1 MPKQHGQDLID
12 EYVERILQT
21 DDLDE
26 RERLFCDCA
35 GALGFPK
42 ILYAVTDMAIARQ
55 IPREVQIVGNFENEW
70 IERYLA
76 SGYVHDDPVAQ
87 MNFLSNQVVTWEPF
101 LKKLDYAGLMS
112 PRAQRICDEARS
124 FNAYGGVSIP
134 IHTFDGL
141 AGVVSAVPDGRSSER
156 TATIKSQ
163 FLALFYFAQRIHS
176 VFASKLWDTE
186 LVARNPLSRRQQEC
200 LKWSA
205 SGKTSDEIAAII
217 GISTPT
223 VEKHIREAIRRLDAT
238 SRIQAVAKAIQLR
251 FITL

>member
-12 EYVERILQT
+12 EYIERILQT
-21 DDLDE
+21 DDLNE
-26 RERLFCDCA
+26 RERLICDCA
-35 GALGFPK
+35 GALGFPT

-55 IPREVQIVGNFENEW
+55 IPRRVQVVGNFENEW

-76 SGYVHDDPVAQ
+76 GGYVHDDPIAQ
-87 MNFLSNQVVTWEPF
+87 MNFLSNQFVTWESF
-101 LKKLDYAGLMS
+101 LKKLDYAGQMS

-124 FNAYGGVSIP
+124 FDTYGGVSIP
-134 IHTFDGL
+134 IHTLDGL
-141 AGVVSAVPDGRSSER
+141 AGVVSAVPDGRSNQR

-163 FLALFYFAQRIHS
+163 FLGLFYFAHRVHS
-176 VFASKLWDTE
+176 VFASTLWDTT
-186 LVARNPLSRRQQEC
+186 LTATNPLSKRQQEC

-205 SGKTSDEIAAII
+205 SGKTSDDIATII

-223 VEKHIREAIRRLDAT
+223 VEKHIREAVRRLDAT